1 MYAETDKI
9 RSETQY
15 LTERNDCKVKKE
27 IVKSKHRLTSM
38 LSLIIVPVLIINI
51 GIINVTKAE
60 AAEIIRRFIYV
71 AENGNDYTGNGSS
84 SNPYRS
90 IKKAADQATAG
101 TTVLIR
107 PGTYIEDDIRPKES
121 GTEDA
126 MIVFRPEKTS
136 DMGKVII
143 KHKDIFDGS
152 TVTSE
157 VRAQWLK
164 DTGWKEE
171 EVQHYDNAGIE
182 YSIAARKNEL
192 TDVFN
197 LFGRNYIWIEGFIFE
212 DYKYARSTINIKGDG
227 NVVINNQFKNIGCVY
242 NAPWTWTSQGVIRPD
257 VTIPV
262 AGKKNVIRNNYFQSV
277 YGETLSYDNN
287 AKDCII
293 SENTFIGAIGKNAG
307 AGGSESS
314 TLGGRADGNRNNA
327 FAFNYSGGSVN
338 GGTIW
343 LDISVRDFTAV
354 RNVAHNTAYFMF
366 NESECTRNW
375 AYENIVYNKPL
386 DANKRMPVDS
396 EYFMNFPAQR
406 IETGLFSAFWDT
418 GSTWDARWINNV
430 TYNLKNGI
438 SLDRS
443 WNNEVRNNIA
453 YEDENSMYNS
463 NDTLGILIKETSING
478 FHSWHGIDL
487 KGGGSHII
495 RNNLWYS
502 ARKPK
507 YVRYMDPSQ
516 PAITVDD
523 FNAQINSETE
533 LAKDPMF
540 KNAAEGDFR
549 LKSGSPAI
557 GTGDNGVDRG
567 AYAVYPKTDV
577 GYNKNLGLT
586 EDINVSFGE
595 LNSSAKPGDI
605 IELELKLSM
614 PASSKMAFEVIPVAG
629 DAQIDKDFSFTD
641 NPNVTFN
648 AGESTKTV
656 RVKILEGYDLDQL
669 LVFRINPVG
678 TTKTEA
684 VGARDMHLVR
694 IHREE
699 KRVLVINNVGDRM
712 GQSIVEYY
720 KPGEVVTIDA
730 KTREGYTFDFWQVG
744 IDAMEVTPISENGSR
759 STFIMPDYN
768 QRIQAK
774 WKLNGPVVN
783 VTGIKLN
790 NESLSLN
797 AGDTSM
803 ITATVSPSDATD
815 KVVIW
820 TSSNPLVASV
830 NSKGVVTAL
839 SEGTAEIIA
848 RTLENSDKQFTAK
861 CKVTVSETISS
872 DNDIIEAEDYNV
884 QSGIDVDNCSEG
896 GRDVAYIENGDY
908 IGFED
913 VNFGRVAESIRFRI
927 ASYSGGGTIEV
938 RLGSES
944 GTLIGSMD
952 VSGTSGWQNWA
963 TQKCTIRKTTGVNDV
978 YFIFKGESGY
988 LYNLNWFAI
997 DYPYENDNLS
1007 GDCNLDGFVN
1017 ITDAV
1022 MLQKWLLCAS
1032 DNLTS
1037 WRNADICKDNKINV
1051 IDFCLLKNMLIEK

>member
-1 MYAETDKI
+1 MIVK
-9 RSETQY
+9 
-15 LTERNDCKVKKE
+15 LKKE
-27 IVKSKHRLTSM
+27 TRKSEHRWIRLV
-38 LSLIIVPVLIINI
+38 SLLMVPLLLCNM
-51 GIINVTKAE
+51 GIINVTRAE
-60 AAEIIRRFIYV
+60 ADAINRRLIYV

-84 SNPYRS
+84 GSPYRS
-90 IKKAADQATAG
+90 IKKAAGEATAG
-101 TTVLIR
+101 TTVLVR
-107 PGTYIEDDIRPKES
+107 PGTYIEDDIKPKES

-143 KHKDIFDGS
+143 KHKDIFTGS
-152 TVTSE
+152 TITPAVK
-157 VRAQWLK
+157 AQWLQ

-171 EVQHYDNAGIE
+171 EVKHYDNAGIE
-182 YSIAARKNEL
+182 YSIAARKNQL

-197 LFGRNYIWIEGFIFE
+197 LFGRDYVWIEGFVFE
-212 DYKYARSTINIKGDG
+212 DYKYARSTINIKGNG

-242 NAPWTWTSQGVIRPD
+242 NAPWTWTAQGVIRPD
-257 VTIPV
+257 VTIPI
-262 AGKKNVIRNNYFQSV
+262 AGEKNVIRNNYFQSV
-277 YGETLSYDNN
+277 YGETLSYDNH

-406 IETGLFSAFWDT
+406 IESGLFSAFWDT
-418 GSTWDARWINNV
+418 GSTWDAKWVNNV

-443 WNNEVRNNIA
+443 WNNDVRNNIA
-453 YEDENSMYNS
+453 YEDENSMFSS
-463 NDTLGILIKETSING
+463 NDTVGILIKETTING
-478 FHSWHGIDL
+478 FHPWHGIDL

-502 ARKPK
+502 PRKPA

-516 PAITVDD
+516 PAITVDA
-523 FNAQINSETE
+523 FNAQINSKTE

-540 KNAAEGDFR
+540 ENAAAGDFR
-549 LKSGSPAI
+549 LKAGSPAI

-586 EDINVSFGE
+586 DDINVSFKN

-605 IELELKLSM
+605 IDLELKLSM
-614 PASSKMAFEVIPVAG
+614 PASGKMSFEVTPVAG
-629 DAQIDKDFSFTD
+629 DARIDKDFSFMD
-641 NPNVTFN
+641 SPAVTFN
-648 AGESTKTV
+648 AGEKSKTV

-669 LVFRINPVG
+669 LVFRIDPVG
-678 TTKTEA
+678 TTETEA

-699 KRVLVINNVGDRM
+699 KHVLVITNVGDSM
-712 GQSIVEYY
+712 GQAIVEYH
-720 KPGEVVTIDA
+720 KPGELVTIDA
-730 KTREGYTFDFWQVG
+730 KTREGYTFDFWQPG
-744 IDAMEVTPISENGSR
+744 IDAMEVTPVNQNGSR

-774 WKLNGPVVN
+774 WKANGPAVN
-783 VTGIKLN
+783 VTGISLSH
-790 NESLSLN
+790 ETLSLN
-797 AGDTSM
+797 AGDTSSV
-803 ITATVSPSDATD
+803 TATVSPSNATD

-830 NSKGVVTAL
+830 DENGVVTAI
-839 SEGTAEIIA
+839 SKGTAEIIA

-861 CKVTVSETISS
+861 CKVTVAGAPVPPGS
-872 DNDIIEAEDYNV
+872 IIEAEDYNV
-884 QSGIDVDNCSEG
+884 KSGVDVENCSEG

-908 IGFED
+908 IGFKGI
-913 VNFGRVAESIRFRI
+913 NFGKDAQSINFRVAS
-927 ASYSGGGTIEV
+927 SVSSGTIEV
-938 RLGSES
+938 HLGSPD
-944 GTLIGSMD
+944 GKMIGSMNISSTD
-952 VSGTSGWQNWA
+952 GWQNWA
-963 TQKCTIRKTTGVNDV
+963 TQKCKIEKTTGTNDV
-978 YFIFKGESGY
+978 YFIFKGAGGY
-988 LYNLNWFAI
+988 LCNINWFSI
-997 DYPYENDNLS
+997 DSNDNLS
-1007 GDCNLDGFVN
+1007 GDCNLDGVVN
-1017 ITDAV
+1017 TLDAV
-1022 MLQKWLLCAS
+1022 MLQKCLLGVS
-1032 DNLTS
+1032 DELTS
-1037 WRNADICKDNKINV
+1037 SQNADVYKDSKIN
-1051 IDFCLLKNMLIEK
+1051 ILDLCLLKNMIVGL